1 MIYSKTGLELTEQF
15 EGCRLVAYQDSKGVW
30 TICYGH
36 TGPDVYL
43 GQVITQEQ
51 AQALLQQDV
60 QTAVACVNQNVRVPL
75 TQNEFDALV
84 DFTFNEGTNAFKE
97 SALLKDLNV
106 GTYAAAAAQFSLWVN
121 AGGHRLPGL
130 VERRQAE
137 HDLFVR

>member
-1 MIYSKTGLELTEQF
+1 MLYSLSGLQLTESF
-15 EGCRLVAYQDSKGVW
+15 EGCRTVAYRDSVGVL
-30 TICYGH
+30 TIGYGH

-60 QTAVACVNQNVRVPL
+60 QTAVACVNQNVKVPL

-84 DFTFNEGTNAFKE
+84 DFTFNEGVNAFKE
-97 SALLKDLNV
+97 STLLKDLNV
-106 GTYAAAAAQFSLWVN
+106 GNYAAAAAQFTLWVN